1 MKPIKI
7 VFDSN
12 IYLAAIQ
19 KNSYARI
26 QLQRSQP
33 NGAYQLFISPEIL
46 VEIRGKLETKFG
58 YTTKE
63 SSDFL
68 EMIMDYA
75 KQVYPKR
82 RLTNVLKDKDDH
94 KILECAIEAGAALI
108 ITADRGLLKLKE
120 FEGIRIAHPSML
132 KYWFK

>member
-1 MKPIKI
+1 
-7 VFDSN
+7 
-12 IYLAAIQ
+12 
-19 KNSYARI
+19 
-26 QLQRSQP
+26 
-33 NGAYQLFISPEIL
+33 
-46 VEIRGKLETKFG
+46 
-58 YTTKE
+58 
-63 SSDFL
+63 
-68 EMIMDYA
+68 MIMDYA